1 MKYRQE
7 LIAEI
12 NLTNLRHNLH
22 QFKHHIQPAQIIA
35 VVKANAY
42 GHGAVRVAKVCIEE
56 GITLLAVA
64 TVDEAV
70 ELRDAGIETPIMI
83 FGKIWPNQIGALYDY
98 DLQPVIASRDDLRL
112 LASDANQRKSALPVH
127 MEIDT
132 GMGRVGVLPE
142 HAIEIA
148 TQIRDEAY
156 LSLVGVMSHFA
167 TADFIGD
174 ELALLQHKRF
184 SDLREKII
192 QLYEEND
199 LPEFHLAN
207 SAGTLNLEGVH
218 YDRVR
223 LGLSMY
229 GIPPSDIYFL
239 PIEIKPLMQV
249 KSKIGYVRNLPAG
262 WTVGYGAAYQVKKNS
277 TICFCPGGYED
288 GIPRRYGNRGQVLI
302 HGKRVPVVGNVSM
315 DSFLVD
321 VKNEQVQTGDEVVI
335 LGAQG
340 EEEITSWEMSHILGE
355 IPYEVV
361 CGISPRVPRIYIDN

>member
-7 LIAEI
+7 IVAEI
-12 NLTNLRHNLH
+12 NLANLRSNLR

-42 GHGAVRVAKVCIEE
+42 GHGAVHVAKVCIEE

-64 TVDEAV
+64 TIDEAV

-83 FGKIWPNQIGALYDY
+83 FGKIWSNQIGALSDY
-98 DLQPVIASRDDLRL
+98 GLQPVIASRDDLQL
-112 LASDANQRKSALPVH
+112 LAADANQRQSAIPVH

-142 HAIEIA
+142 HAVEIA
-148 TQIRDEAY
+148 TQIRDEDY
-156 LSLVGVMSHFA
+156 LTLVGVMSHFA
-167 TADFIGD
+167 TADVIGD
-174 ELALLQHKRF
+174 DLALLQRQRF
-184 SDLREKII
+184 AHLREEII
-192 QLYEEND
+192 QIYKEQD

-207 SAGTLNLEGVH
+207 SAGTLNLENVH

-229 GIPPSDIYFL
+229 GIPPSDQYEL
-239 PIEIKPLMQV
+239 PIEIQPLMSL
-249 KSKIGYVRNLPAG
+249 KSRIGYARQLPAG
-262 WTVGYGAAYQVKKNS
+262 WTVGYGATYQVQEDS

-288 GIPRRYGNRGQVLI
+288 GIPRRYGNNGEVLI
-302 HGKRVPVVGNVSM
+302 HGKRFPIVGNVSM

-321 VKNEQVQTGDEVVI
+321 VKNEPVQTGDEVVI
-335 LGAQG
+335 LGSQG
-340 EEEITSWEMSHILGE
+340 DDEITSWDMAKILGV

-361 CGISPRVPRIYIDN
+361 CGISSRVPRIYIDN

>member
-262 WTVGYGAAYQVKKNS
+262 WTVGYGAAYQVKKDS

>member
-7 LIAEI
+7 IIAEI
-12 NLTNLRHNLH
+12 NLANLRHNLR
-22 QFKHHIQPAQIIA
+22 QFKHYIQPAQIIA

-42 GHGAVRVAKVCIEE
+42 GHGALQVAKICIEE
-56 GITLLAVA
+56 GVTLLAVA

-70 ELRDAGIETPIMI
+70 ELRDAGIETNIMI
-83 FGKIWPNQIGALYDY
+83 FGKIWENQINALYDY
-98 DLQPVIASRDDLRL
+98 NFQPVIASEEDYQL
-112 LASDANQRKSALPVH
+112 LASAAESRLENLSVH

-132 GMGRVGVLPE
+132 GMGRVGILPE
-142 HAIEIA
+142 HAVDIA
-148 TQIRDEAY
+148 EQIQTSEY
-156 LSLVGVMSHFA
+156 LKMVGVMSHFA
-167 TADFIGD
+167 TADVIGD
-174 ELALLQHKRF
+174 KLATLQHQRF
-184 SDLREKII
+184 SKLREEII
-192 QLYEEND
+192 QIYEEQD

-229 GIPPSDIYFL
+229 GIPPSGQYEL
-239 PIEIKPLMQV
+239 PIDIKPLMKM
-249 KSKIGYVRNLPAG
+249 KSKVGYVRNLPAG
-262 WTVGYGAAYQVKKNS
+262 WTVGYGATYQVQEES

-288 GIPRRYGNRGQVLI
+288 GIPRRYGNNGEVLI
-302 HGKRVPVVGNVSM
+302 HGKRFPVVGNVSM

-321 VKNEQVQTGDEVVI
+321 VKNEPVQTGDKVVI
-335 LGAQG
+335 LGSQEG
-340 EEEITSWEMSHILGE
+340 QEITAWEISNKLGV